1 MGGGGS
7 NDYSTRIIDRL
18 GKVAQDS
25 FKNAQ
30 PEKRNV
36 FISFD
41 SRDIQDVNLLR
52 GQAKNEENDLE
63 FNDYSLK
70 EPFDSERA
78 EYIKSG
84 IRERIRQASVT
95 VVYVSDH
102 THESQWVEWEVR
114 ESIAQGKGVICVHK
128 GDNAPANLPRFVNEL
143 NLKLVPW
150 KHKELKAAIEE
161 AAQKRS

>member
-7 NDYSTRIIDRL
+7 NNYDTRIIDRL
-18 GKVAQDS
+18 AKVAQNS
-25 FKNAQ
+25 FNNAQ

-41 SRDIQDVNLLR
+41 NRDLGDVNLLR
-52 GQAKNEENDLE
+52 GQAKNENNDLE

-95 VVYVSDH
+95 VIYVSEV
-102 THESQWVEWEVR
+102 THESDWVNWEAR
-114 ESIAQGKGVICVHK
+114 ESIAQGKGVICVHS
-128 GDNAPANLPRFVNEL
+128 GDTPPARLPDFVKEL
-143 NLKLVPW
+143 DLKVVAW
-150 KHKELKAAIEE
+150 KHKELGEAIEH
-161 AAQKRS
+161 AAKKRS